1 MNNISVSKKLFLLLA
16 LPLLGM
22 IAYAAMAS
30 WQSYQQWRVMA
41 QTEALMN
48 LASSIGNLVHQ
59 LQIERGMSAGFLQS
73 KGAKFSQELP
83 GARAESDK
91 KLATLQESYRKVSAD
106 SAFTPVR
113 AAVDGALSAVD
124 GLKGTREAISQFK
137 LAPPESAAIYTKAI
151 ESLFHV
157 LPEIIEHSDA
167 HMARRV
173 ETYHMLLDAK
183 EHAGRERALLTAVF
197 TADMIE
203 PKQYRAL
210 IDLIS
215 SQNEHEEIFKDMAP
229 ENESAFYNNKVSGAA
244 VNDVE
249 TMRKAINDKVGF
261 CITRGYSMAKGSDKA
276 AETPQKPLGD
286 KLADM
291 MRKATGEKAAEKAAE
306 SYFGVEPG
314 KWFAAATARIDT
326 MKEVEDLI
334 ATNIMNESAALA
346 AKERTSLLISVGLSI
361 VGVLLTIGLGIWILN
376 SIMIPVRGLQET
388 ILQVQGNNDL
398 TKRVPVS
405 GTDEIAQTG
414 EAFNQLMGSLQGII
428 NNVSESA
435 DRVRQSAAHM
445 ADSTSQVTTAS
456 QAQSEAAAAIA
467 STMEQMTVSI
477 DQVAEH
483 ANDAYRNSLENDKL
497 SSKGSDVILQVVN
510 DMRRIADTVNQSSQI
525 IQDLGKQSDEI
536 NSIVQVIK
544 EIADQT
550 NLLALNAAIE
560 AARAGEQGRGFAV
573 VADEVRK
580 LAERTSQSTNTIA
593 EIVSK
598 IQEGTKN
605 AVSSMETG
613 VTQVN
618 QGVGLAGQAGEAIN
632 QISAGAQKVSHT
644 ASDISSAIKEQS
656 VASTDI
662 AKNVEK
668 VAQMSDENHA
678 AIQEVASSAQNLEGL
693 ASELEG
699 VVRKFKA

>member
-1 MNNISVSKKLFLLLA
+1 MNNISVSKKLFLLMA
-16 LPLLGM
+16 LPLVGM
-22 IAYAAMAS
+22 IIYAAMSS
-30 WQSYQQWRVMA
+30 WQSYQQWKVMA
-41 QTEALMN
+41 QTEALMD
-48 LASSIGNLVHQ
+48 LSSAVGNLVHQ
-59 LQIERGMSAGFLQS
+59 LQIERGASAGFLQS
-73 KGAKFSQELP
+73 KGAKFSQELTN
-83 GARAESDK
+83 ARSESDK
-91 KLATLQESYRKVSAD
+91 KLAALQESYRKISSD
-106 SAFTPVR
+106 SASTPVR
-113 AAVDGALSAVD
+113 TVAESALNKVD
-124 GLKGTREAISQFK
+124 GLKNTRQAVSELK
-137 LAPPESAAIYTKAI
+137 LPPPESAAIYTKAI
-151 ESLFHV
+151 EALFHI

-167 HMARRV
+167 QLARRV
-173 ETYHMLLDAK
+173 ETYHMLMDAK

-197 TADMIE
+197 TADKISPE
-203 PKQYRAL
+203 QYRAFL
-210 IDLIS
+210 DLVS

-229 ENESAFYNNKVSGAA
+229 EKETAFYESKVSGTA
-244 VNDVE
+244 VTDVE
-249 TMRKAINDKVGF
+249 AMRKSINDRVGF
-261 CITRGYSMAKGSDKA
+261 CITRGNEKQMEPA
-276 AETPQKPLGD
+276 QKPLGD
-286 KLADM
+286 KLADL
-291 MRKATGEKAAEKAAE
+291 MRKATGEKSPEKATD
-306 SYFGVEPG
+306 SYFGVDPG
-314 KWFAAATARIDT
+314 KWFATSTARIDT
-326 MKEVEDLI
+326 MKEVENFV
-334 ATNIMNESAALA
+334 AANIMAESAALSD
-346 AKERTSLLISVGLSI
+346 KGRTSLLISIGFSI
-361 VGVLLTIGLGIWILN
+361 AAVLLAIGLGVWILN
-376 SIMIPVRGLQET
+376 SILVPLRSLQET
-388 ILQVQGNNDL
+388 IQYVQSNNDL
-398 TKRVPVS
+398 TKRAAVS

-428 NNVSESA
+428 SNVSESA
-435 DRVRQSAAHM
+435 DRVRQSATQM

-510 DMRRIADTVNQSSQI
+510 DMRRIADTVNQSSVI
-525 IQDLGKQSDEI
+525 IRDLGKQSDEI

-598 IQEGTKN
+598 IQEGTRN
-605 AVSSMETG
+605 AVSSMESG

-618 QGVGLAGQAGEAIN
+618 QGVELAGQAGDAIHE
-632 QISAGAQKVSHT
+632 ISAGAQKVSHT

-678 AIQEVASSAQNLEGL
+678 AIQEIASSAQNLEGL
-693 ASELEG
+693 AEELE
-699 VVRKFKA
+699 VTVRKFKA